1 MAWNLAPYTLIRT
14 VSLVLKRIAVLV
26 SDHSYAHKLTLVLTL
41 NEKYALL
48 SLHTL
53 QTSPTRY
60 PQTAPE
66 MEEEMMV
73 EVSTERS
80 T

>member
-1 MAWNLAPYTLIRT
+1 
-14 VSLVLKRIAVLV
+14 V